1 MTSIRRLPAL
11 PATPETIAPYGT
23 LIRPRPDGGAFGPED
38 ARLELSRG
46 VPRFYI
52 MRLARRPLLVRG
64 ITRHV
69 RVTQCL
75 AACAGGVW
83 MILLAPPD
91 APEDPA
97 ALPDPARLAAFRLGP
112 REALALHRGTWHAG
126 PLFAAEEMDFFNL
139 ELADTNEVDHHTVN
153 LERQFGFA
161 VEVTAEA

>member
-1 MTSIRRLPAL
+1 MSTLLRLPAR
-11 PATPETIAPYGT
+11 PATPEAIAPYGT
-23 LIRPRPDGGAFGPED
+23 LLRPRPDGGTFGPED
-38 ARLELSRG
+38 ARLDLSRG

-52 MRLARRPLLVRG
+52 MQLAHRPLVVRG

-75 AACAGGVW
+75 AACGGGEW

-91 APEDPA
+91 APDDPA

-112 REALALHRGTWHAG
+112 REALALHRGAWHAG
-126 PLFAAEEMDFFNL
+126 PLFTAEEMAFFNL

-161 VEVTAEA
+161 VEVAADG